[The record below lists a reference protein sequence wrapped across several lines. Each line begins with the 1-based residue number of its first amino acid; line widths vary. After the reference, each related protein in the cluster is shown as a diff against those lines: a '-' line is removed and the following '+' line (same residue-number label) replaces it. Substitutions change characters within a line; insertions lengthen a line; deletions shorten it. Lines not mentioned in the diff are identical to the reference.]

1 MSCPAWIRSILILV
15 ATSKPVLPEHN
26 LTEIAMG
33 FPDAKEIYK
42 HAYKLNINNMVP
54 GRIGLLLFLYFSSLT
69 FIGAGGG
76 NLLINGTN
84 IYLATGDSYG
94 LYQGY
99 IITLK
104 SASSEG
110 FVWLELADNDKIV
123 KSEIVYTPGE
133 FVYNKTIDNSTNWMI
148 LSVKV
153 DKVYSGSSEKNLISM
168 RIYQF
173 GDIDKPFINI
183 TSFPENNVPSENS
196 SSSPVYKPPQ
206 EELIWV
212 LGIILVIILFYV
224 LRKFW

>member
-1 MSCPAWIRSILILV
+1 
-15 ATSKPVLPEHN
+15 
-26 LTEIAMG
+26 
-33 FPDAKEIYK
+33 
-42 HAYKLNINNMVP
+42 MVP
-54 GRIGLLLFLYFSSLT
+54 GRIGFLLFLSLFTLT
-69 FIGAGGG
+69 FIGGGGG

-99 IITLK
+99 ILSLK

-133 FVYNKTIDNSTNWMI
+133 FVYNKTVYNITNWTI

-153 DKVYSGSSEKNLISM
+153 DTVYSGSSEKNLISM

-183 TSFPENNVPSENS
+183 TGFPENNEKSESNS
-196 SSSPVYKPPQ
+196 TSPGIKPR
-206 EELIWV
+206 EEFIWA
-212 LGIILVIILFYV
+212 LGIILVLILLYV

>member
-1 MSCPAWIRSILILV
+1 
-15 ATSKPVLPEHN
+15 
-26 LTEIAMG
+26 
-33 FPDAKEIYK
+33 
-42 HAYKLNINNMVP
+42 MVP
-54 GRIGLLLFLYFSSLT
+54 GRIGFLLFLSLFTLT
-69 FIGAGGG
+69 FIGAGVG

-99 IITLK
+99 ILSLK

-133 FVYNKTIDNSTNWMI
+133 FVYNKTIYNNTNWTV
-148 LSVKV
+148 LSIKV
-153 DKVYSGSSEKNLISM
+153 DTVYSGSSEKNLISM

-183 TSFPENNVPSENS
+183 TNVPENNETSENNS
-196 SSSPVYKPPQ
+196 ISPGFKPPQ
-206 EELIWV
+206 EEFIWA
-212 LGIILVIILFYV
+212 LGIILVLILFYV

>member
-1 MSCPAWIRSILILV
+1 V
-15 ATSKPVLPEHN
+15 TSKPVLPEHN

-33 FPDAKEIYK
+33 FQDAKEIYK
-42 HAYKLNINNMVP
+42 RAYKLIGNNMIS
-54 GRIGLLLFLYFSSLT
+54 GRIGLVLFLSFFFLT
-69 FIGAGGG
+69 FMGGAGG
-76 NLLINGTN
+76 NLLLNGTH

-99 IITLK
+99 ILSLK

-123 KSEIVYTPGE
+123 KSEIVYIPGE
-133 FVYNKTIDNSTNWMI
+133 FVYNKTIDNNTNWRI

-183 TSFPENNVPSENS
+183 TSFPENNMTSKYN
-196 SSSPVYKPPQ
+196 SSSPVSKPIQ
-206 EELIWV
+206 DELIWAI
-212 LGIILVIILFYV
+212 GIILVLILFYV

>member
-1 MSCPAWIRSILILV
+1 
-15 ATSKPVLPEHN
+15 LPW
-26 LTEIAMG
+26 G

-42 HAYKLNINNMVP
+42 HAYKLNGNNMVP
-54 GRIGLLLFLYFSSLT
+54 GRIGILLFLSLFTLT

-99 IITLK
+99 ILSLK

-133 FVYNKTIDNSTNWMI
+133 FVYNKTIDNNTNWTI

-153 DKVYSGSSEKNLISM
+153 DTVYSGSSEKNLISM

-183 TSFPENNVPSENS
+183 TSFPENKVTSENH
-196 SSSPVYKPPQ
+196 SSSPRSKPPQ
-206 EELIWV
+206 DELIWAI
-212 LGIILVIILFYV
+212 GIILVLILFYV